1 MPVPTDRA
9 IGLHQSLAAGL
20 ASGQGN
26 LRAVRARRGL
36 HCGGTRRDDR
46 RPSTDRRS
54 DAGRCRNTERT
65 LSAGSD
71 AGVLAM
77 DPELLV
83 LDEPM
88 AGLNHSAQEDLLA
101 VLGELHGRGIALLP
115 ATHDIDFTYRWADR
129 FHLVTGGHCVASL
142 DADKLADGGE
152 CLVGSW
158 AAIARSRRAT
168 ARTCCPRAGLG
179 CGQAAND
186 P

>member
-1 MPVPTDRA
+1 
-9 IGLHQSLAAGL
+9 
-20 ASGQGN
+20 
-26 LRAVRARRGL
+26 
-36 HCGGTRRDDR
+36 
-46 RPSTDRRS
+46 
-54 DAGRCRNTERT
+54 
-65 LSAGSD
+65 
-71 AGVLAM
+71 M

-88 AGLNHSAQEDLLA
+88 AGLDHSAQEDLLA
-101 VLGELHGRGIALLP
+101 VLGEPHGRGIALLP

-158 AAIARSRRAT
+158 AAIARGRGAT